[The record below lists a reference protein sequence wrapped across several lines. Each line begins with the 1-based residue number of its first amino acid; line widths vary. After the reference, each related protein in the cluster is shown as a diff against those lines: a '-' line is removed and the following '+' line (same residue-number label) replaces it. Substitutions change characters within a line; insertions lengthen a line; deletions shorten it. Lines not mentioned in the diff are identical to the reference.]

1 MLSAHRKS
9 HHFIALICSRLADEN
24 DTAFPM
30 KVFCPT
36 LMIQGDHSLTDVN
49 IKENLPVK
57 NGQSDVLQDEA
68 FPAGLQIQSGLHI
81 SELRYRRLFE
91 AARDGI
97 LILDAVTLKITDVNP
112 FMTELL
118 GYSHAEFLGKEL
130 WEIGLFSDKE
140 ASQEAFKELQRTGY
154 LRYEDL
160 PLQATNGKLRDVEF
174 VSNVY
179 EEDSHQVIQC
189 NIRDITD
196 RKLAEKERT
205 LLLVATQSARA
216 EADSANGIKD
226 EFLATLSHEL
236 RTPLTSILGWSHLL
250 TNNNLDKKQTGH
262 AIEIIA
268 RNARAQGRLIDELLD
283 ISRIMTGKLCLDLS
297 AVKLAPLIQ
306 AVIEDERPAAEAKSI
321 NLKAVLNSNIGP
333 FLGDADR
340 LQQIVRNLLANAIK
354 FTPNGGDIQVSLER
368 NDSHIAITVNDNGQG
383 IAPELLPH
391 VFERFRQADSSNT
404 RSNGGLG
411 LGLAIVRQLVE
422 LHRGTV
428 TAESSGDNAGTTFRV
443 MLPLPS
449 FYEVPNAEKTGP
461 KSGRNS
467 PTTGP
472 HSLSGLR
479 VLVVDDE
486 LDTRELVAAVLT
498 TCGAEV
504 VSLGSATEALDQM
517 ERQRF
522 DLLISDIGMPE
533 MNGYDLIG
541 RIRQLA
547 EEDGGRTPAIALTAY
562 AGIDDRKRALAAG
575 DEMHIPKPF
584 AVAELI
590 SAAIFLTER
599 RRGCREP

>member
-1 MLSAHRKS
+1 MINFVNDDESPERDETQ
-9 HHFIALICSRLADEN
+9 SRLR
-24 DTAFPM
+24 
-30 KVFCPT
+30 
-36 LMIQGDHSLTDVN
+36 
-49 IKENLPVK
+49 
-57 NGQSDVLQDEA
+57 
-68 FPAGLQIQSGLHI
+68 I

-97 LILDAVTLKITDVNP
+97 LILNAATLKITDVNP

-160 PLQATNGKLRDVEF
+160 PLQTTNGKLRDVEF

-179 EEDSHQVIQC
+179 EENSQQVIQC

-196 RKLAEKERT
+196 RKRAEKERT
-205 LLLVATQSARA
+205 LLLAAAQSARA
-216 EADSANGIKD
+216 EADSANGVKD

-250 TNNNLDKKQTGH
+250 TKGMLDKQQTAR
-262 AIEIIA
+262 AIETIA

-283 ISRIMTGKLCLDLS
+283 ISRILTGKLSLDLHT
-297 AVKLAPLIQ
+297 VKLAPLIQ
-306 AVIEDERPAAEAKSI
+306 AVVDDVRPTADAKSI
-321 NLKAVLNSNIGP
+321 NLKTEFNSYVGP
-333 FLGDADR
+333 ILGDRDR
-340 LQQIVRNLLANAIK
+340 LQQIVRNLLTNAIK
-354 FTPNGGDIQVSLER
+354 FTPKGGHVQVRLEQNGSHALIIV
-368 NDSHIAITVNDNGQG
+368 NDSGQG
-383 IAPELLPH
+383 IAIELLPH
-391 VFERFRQADSSNT
+391 IFERFRQADSSNT

-411 LGLAIVRQLVE
+411 LGLSIVRQLVE

-428 TAESSGDNAGTTFRV
+428 TAESSGENAGTTFTV

-449 FYEVPNAEKTGP
+449 LHEVPDAAEETEP
-461 KSGRNS
+461 KNERNS
-467 PTTGP
+467 PTTGQT
-472 HSLSGLR
+472 SLSCLR

-486 LDTRELVAAVLT
+486 RDTREVVAAVLM

-504 VSLGSATEALDQM
+504 VSVGSATEALDQL
-517 ERQRF
+517 EQQRF
-522 DLLISDIGMPE
+522 DLLISDIGMPQ

-541 RIRQLA
+541 RIRQRG
-547 EEDGGRTPAIALTAY
+547 EEHGGRTPAVALTAY

-575 DEMHIPKPF
+575 YEMHIPKPF
-584 AVAELI
+584 VAAELI
-590 SAAIFLTER
+590 SAAICLTER
-599 RRGCREP
+599 HSDLA

>member
-1 MLSAHRKS
+1 MSS
-9 HHFIALICSRLADEN
+9 S
-24 DTAFPM
+24 T
-30 KVFCPT
+30 KV
-36 LMIQGDHSLTDVN
+36 LQ
-49 IKENLPVK
+49 VK
-57 NGQSDVLQDEA
+57 NSDSNVVNDDGSPAPDQTQSPLR
-68 FPAGLQIQSGLHI
+68 I

-130 WEIGLFSDKE
+130 WEIGLFSDKD
-140 ASQEAFKELQRTGY
+140 ASQAAFKELQRTRY

-196 RKLAEKERT
+196 RKRAEKERT
-205 LLLVATQSARA
+205 LLLAAAQAARI
-216 EADSANGIKD
+216 EADSANGVKD

-250 TNNNLDKKQTGH
+250 TDGRLDKQQTAR
-262 AIEIIA
+262 AIETIA
-268 RNARAQGRLIDELLD
+268 RNARAQGRLIDDLLD
-283 ISRIMTGKLCLDLS
+283 ISRIMTGKLCLDLR

-306 AVIEDERPAAEAKSI
+306 AVVDDVRPAADARNI
-321 NLKAVLNSNIGP
+321 NLKVAFDSDIGP
-333 FLGDADR
+333 LLGDPDR
-340 LQQIVRNLLANAIK
+340 LQQIVWNLLTNAIK
-354 FTPNGGDIQVSLER
+354 FTPKGGDVQVRLEQ
-368 NDSHIAITVNDNGQG
+368 NDLHALITVNDSGQG
-383 IAPELLPH
+383 IAAELLPH

-404 RSNGGLG
+404 RSNAGLG
-411 LGLAIVRQLVE
+411 LGLSIVRQLVE
-422 LHRGTV
+422 LHRGKV
-428 TAESSGDNAGTTFRV
+428 TAESSGENAGTTFRV

-449 FYEVPNAEKTGP
+449 LHEVPNAAEKTEP
-461 KSGRNS
+461 KKERNS
-467 PTTGP
+467 PTTTQ

-479 VLVVDDE
+479 VLVVDDDR
-486 LDTRELVAAVLT
+486 DTRELVAVVLT
-498 TCGAEV
+498 TCGAEMV
-504 VSLGSATEALDQM
+504 TVGSATEALNQM

-541 RIRQLA
+541 RIRQLG
-547 EEDGGRTPAIALTAY
+547 EEHGGRIPALALTAY
-562 AGIDDRKRALAAG
+562 AGTDDRKRALAAG
-575 DEMHIPKPF
+575 YGMHIPKPF
-584 AVAELI
+584 VAAELI
-590 SAAIFLTER
+590 GAAIFLTER
-599 RRGCREP
+599 HSGLA

>member
-1 MLSAHRKS
+1 VNDNESPARDQTQ
-9 HHFIALICSRLADEN
+9 SRLR
-24 DTAFPM
+24 
-30 KVFCPT
+30 
-36 LMIQGDHSLTDVN
+36 
-49 IKENLPVK
+49 
-57 NGQSDVLQDEA
+57 
-68 FPAGLQIQSGLHI
+68 I

-140 ASQEAFKELQRTGY
+140 ASRKAFKELQRTGY

-196 RKLAEKERT
+196 RKRAEKERT
-205 LLLVATQSARA
+205 LLLAAAQSARV
-216 EADSANGIKD
+216 EADLANGVKD

-250 TNNNLDKKQTGH
+250 TGGKLDKQQT
-262 AIEIIA
+262 ARALETIA

-283 ISRIMTGKLCLDLS
+283 ISRIMTGKLCLDLRT
-297 AVKLAPLIQ
+297 VKLAPLIQ
-306 AVIEDERPAAEAKSI
+306 AVVDDVRPAADARSI
-321 NLKAVLNSNIGP
+321 NLEAAFDSDVGP
-333 FLGDADR
+333 ILGDPDR
-340 LQQIVRNLLANAIK
+340 LQQIVWNLLTNAIK
-354 FTPNGGDIQVSLER
+354 FTPKGGDVQVRLER
-368 NDSHIAITVNDNGQG
+368 NDSHALITVNDSGQG
-383 IAPELLPH
+383 IATELLPH
-391 VFERFRQADSSNT
+391 VFERFRQADCSNT
-404 RSNGGLG
+404 RSSGGLG
-411 LGLAIVRQLVE
+411 LGLSIVRQLVE

-428 TAESSGDNAGTTFRV
+428 TAESSGENTGTTFRV

-449 FYEVPNAEKTGP
+449 LHEVPNAAEKTEP
-461 KSGRNS
+461 KNQRYS
-467 PTTGP
+467 PTTAQ

-479 VLVVDDE
+479 VLIVDDE
-486 LDTRELVAAVLT
+486 RDTRELIAALLMT
-498 TCGAEV
+498 TCEAEV
-504 VSLGSATEALDQM
+504 VSVSSATEALDQM

-533 MNGYDLIG
+533 MNGYDLIR
-541 RIRQLA
+541 RIRQLG
-547 EEDGGRTPAIALTAY
+547 EEHGGRTPALALTAY

-575 DEMHIPKPF
+575 YEMHIPKPF
-584 AVAELI
+584 VAAELI

-599 RRGCREP
+599 HSGLA

>member
-1 MLSAHRKS
+1 MSPSKR
-9 HHFIALICSRLADEN
+9 I
-24 DTAFPM
+24 
-30 KVFCPT
+30 
-36 LMIQGDHSLTDVN
+36 
-49 IKENLPVK
+49 LPVK
-57 NGQSDVLQDEA
+57 NGQSDILQDEA
-68 FPAGLQIQSGLHI
+68 LPARMQTKSRLRI

-140 ASQEAFKELQRTGY
+140 ASQGAFKELQRTGY

-179 EEDSHQVIQC
+179 EEDSHHVIQC

-196 RKLAEKERT
+196 RKRGEEERT
-205 LLLVATQSARA
+205 VLLAAAQSARA

-250 TNNNLDKKQTGH
+250 TDGKLDKQQTAR
-262 AIEIIA
+262 AIETIA
-268 RNARAQGRLIDELLD
+268 RNARAQRRLIDDLLD
-283 ISRIMTGKLCLDLS
+283 ISRIMTGKLCLDVR

-306 AVIEDERPAAEAKSI
+306 GVVDDVRPAADARSI
-321 NLKAVLNSNIGP
+321 NLKAALDSDIEP
-333 FLGDADR
+333 ILGDPDR
-340 LQQIVRNLLANAIK
+340 LQQIVWNLLTNAIK
-354 FTPNGGDIQVSLER
+354 FTPKGGDVQVRLER
-368 NDSHIAITVNDNGQG
+368 NDSYVLITVNDSGQG
-383 IAPELLPH
+383 IVSELLPH

-428 TAESSGDNAGTTFRV
+428 MAESSGENAGTTFRV

-449 FYEVPNAEKTGP
+449 LHEVPNAAEKTDP
-461 KSGRNS
+461 KNERNS
-467 PTTGP
+467 PTTAQQ
-472 HSLSGLR
+472 SLSGLR

-486 LDTRELVAAVLT
+486 RDTRELVAAILATV
-498 TCGAEV
+498 GAEV
-504 VSLGSATEALDQM
+504 ISVSSATEALDQM
-517 ERQRF
+517 EQQRF
-522 DLLISDIGMPE
+522 DLLISDIGMPD
-533 MNGYDLIG
+533 MNGYELIG
-541 RIRQLA
+541 RVRQLS
-547 EEDGGRTPAIALTAY
+547 EGHGGRIPAAALTAY

-575 DEMHIPKPF
+575 YEMHIPKPF
-584 AVAELI
+584 EAADLITVA
-590 SAAIFLTER
+590 SFLAER
-599 RRGCREP
+599 PIGLA

>member
-1 MLSAHRKS
+1 MSPSTKVLQVKNSAS
-9 HHFIALICSRLADEN
+9 NVVNDDGSPTGDQTQSRLR
-24 DTAFPM
+24 
-30 KVFCPT
+30 
-36 LMIQGDHSLTDVN
+36 
-49 IKENLPVK
+49 
-57 NGQSDVLQDEA
+57 
-68 FPAGLQIQSGLHI
+68 I

-140 ASQEAFKELQRTGY
+140 ASQEAFKELQRSGY

-196 RKLAEKERT
+196 RKRAEKERT
-205 LLLVATQSARA
+205 LLLAAAQSARA
-216 EADSANGIKD
+216 EADSANGVKD

-250 TNNNLDKKQTGH
+250 TTGQLDKQQTAR
-262 AIEIIA
+262 AIETIA
-268 RNARAQGRLIDELLD
+268 RNARAQERLIDELLD
-283 ISRIMTGKLCLDLS
+283 ISRIMTGKLSLDLR

-306 AVIEDERPAAEAKSI
+306 AVVDDVRPAADARSI
-321 NLKAVLNSNIGP
+321 NLKAAFDSSMGP
-333 FLGDADR
+333 IFGDPDR
-340 LQQIVRNLLANAIK
+340 LQQIVWNLLTNAIK
-354 FTPNGGDIQVSLER
+354 FTPQGGDVQVRLER
-368 NDSHIAITVNDNGQG
+368 NDSHALITVRDSGQG
-383 IAPELLPH
+383 IATELLPH

-411 LGLAIVRQLVE
+411 LGLSIVRQLVE

-428 TAESSGDNAGTTFRV
+428 TAESCGENAGTTFRV
-443 MLPLPS
+443 MLPLS
-449 FYEVPNAEKTGP
+449 SLHEVANAPEKTEP
-461 KSGRNS
+461 KNERNS
-467 PTTGP
+467 PTTAQ

-486 LDTRELVAAVLT
+486 RDTRELVALMLT
-498 TCGAEV
+498 TCGAQV
-504 VSLGSATEALDQM
+504 VSAGSATEALDQM

-533 MNGYDLIG
+533 MNGYDLIS
-541 RIRQLA
+541 RIRQLG
-547 EEDGGRTPAIALTAY
+547 EEHGGRTPAVALTAY

-575 DEMHIPKPF
+575 YEMHIPKPF
-584 AVAELI
+584 VGAELI
-590 SAAIFLTER
+590 TAAISLTER
-599 RRGCREP
+599 HSGLA

>member
-1 MLSAHRKS
+1 MSSSTKVLQVKNSDSNVVNDDELPARDQTQ
-9 HHFIALICSRLADEN
+9 SRLR
-24 DTAFPM
+24 
-30 KVFCPT
+30 
-36 LMIQGDHSLTDVN
+36 
-49 IKENLPVK
+49 
-57 NGQSDVLQDEA
+57 
-68 FPAGLQIQSGLHI
+68 I

-118 GYSHAEFLGKEL
+118 GYSHVDFLGKEL

-140 ASQEAFKELQRTGY
+140 ASQEAFKELQKTGY

-174 VSNVY
+174 ISNVY
-179 EEDSHQVIQC
+179 EEDTQQVIQC

-196 RKLAEKERT
+196 RKRAERERSSLLAT
-205 LLLVATQSARA
+205 AQSARA
-216 EADSANGIKD
+216 EADLANGVKD

-250 TNNNLDKKQTGH
+250 TNGKLDEQETAR
-262 AIEIIA
+262 AIETIA

-283 ISRIMTGKLCLDLS
+283 ISRIMTGKLCLDLR

-306 AVIEDERPAAEAKSI
+306 AVIEDERPAAEAKRI
-321 NLKAVLNSNIGP
+321 TLRAVLNSDIGP

-340 LQQIVRNLLANAIK
+340 LQQIVRNLLTNAIK
-354 FTPNGGDIQVSLER
+354 FTPDRGEVQVLLKK
-368 NDSHIAITVNDNGQG
+368 NDSHIAITVKDTGQG

-411 LGLAIVRQLVE
+411 LGLSIVRQLVE
-422 LHRGTV
+422 LHRGKV
-428 TAESSGDNAGTTFRV
+428 TAESSGENAGTTFRV

-449 FYEVPNAEKTGP
+449 LREVPNAAEKTEP
-461 KSGRNS
+461 KNERNRS
-467 PTTGP
+467 TTAQ

-486 LDTRELVAAVLT
+486 RDTRELVAAVVRM
-498 TCGAEV
+498 CGAEV
-504 VSLGSATEALDQM
+504 VSVGSATEALDQM

-533 MNGYDLIG
+533 MNGYDLIS
-541 RIRQLA
+541 RIRQL
-547 EEDGGRTPAIALTAY
+547 EEEHGGRTPALALTAY
-562 AGIDDRKRALAAG
+562 AGIDDRKRTLAAG
-575 DEMHIPKPF
+575 YGMHIPKPF
-584 AVAELI
+584 VAAELI
-590 SAAIFLTER
+590 SAAIFLTE
-599 RRGCREP
+599 

>member
-1 MLSAHRKS
+1 MSSSTK
-9 HHFIALICSRLADEN
+9 ALR
-24 DTAFPM
+24 
-30 KVFCPT
+30 
-36 LMIQGDHSLTDVN
+36 
-49 IKENLPVK
+49 VK
-57 NGQSDVLQDEA
+57 NSCSDVVNDDES
-68 FPAGLQIQSGLHI
+68 PARDQTQSQLRV

-140 ASQEAFKELQRTGY
+140 ASQKAFKELQKTGY

-179 EEDSHQVIQC
+179 EEDTHQVIQC

-196 RKLAEKERT
+196 RKRAEKERT
-205 LLLVATQSARA
+205 LLLAAAQSARA
-216 EADSANGIKD
+216 EADLANSVKD
-226 EFLATLSHEL
+226 EFLAILSHEL

-250 TNNNLDKKQTGH
+250 TDGKLDKQQTVS
-262 AIEIIA
+262 AIETIA

-283 ISRIMTGKLCLDLS
+283 ISRIMTGKLCLDLG
-297 AVKLAPLIQ
+297 VVNLAPLIQ
-306 AVIEDERPAAEAKSI
+306 AVVDDVRPAADARSI
-321 NLKAVLNSNIGP
+321 NLEAAFDSNLGP
-333 FLGDADR
+333 ILGDPDR
-340 LQQIVRNLLANAIK
+340 LQQIVWNLLTNAIK
-354 FTPNGGDIQVSLER
+354 FTPKGGDVHVRLER
-368 NDSHIAITVNDNGQG
+368 NDSHALITVNDSGQG
-383 IAPELLPH
+383 IATEHLPH
-391 VFERFRQADSSNT
+391 IFERFRQADSSST

-411 LGLAIVRQLVE
+411 LGLSIVRQLVE

-428 TAESSGDNAGTTFRV
+428 TAESSGENAGTTFRV

-449 FYEVPNAEKTGP
+449 LHEVPDAAEKTEP
-461 KSGRNS
+461 KNERNS
-467 PTTGP
+467 PTTTQ

-479 VLVVDDE
+479 VLAVDDE
-486 LDTRELVAAVLT
+486 RDTRELVAAVLT

-504 VSLGSATEALDQM
+504 VSVGSAPEALDQM

-541 RIRQLA
+541 RIRQLG
-547 EEDGGRTPAIALTAY
+547 EEHGGRTPAMALTAY
-562 AGIDDRKRALAAG
+562 AGSDDRKRALAAG
-575 DEMHIPKPF
+575 YEIHIPKPF
-584 AVAELI
+584 VAAELI
-590 SAAIFLTER
+590 SAAIFLADR
-599 RRGCREP
+599 

>member
-1 MLSAHRKS
+1 MPSLTRDLQVEHNDSNVVTDDESPARVQ
-9 HHFIALICSRLADEN
+9 AQSRL
-24 DTAFPM
+24 
-30 KVFCPT
+30 
-36 LMIQGDHSLTDVN
+36 S
-49 IKENLPVK
+49 
-57 NGQSDVLQDEA
+57 
-68 FPAGLQIQSGLHI
+68 I

-140 ASQEAFKELQRTGY
+140 ASQKAFKELQRTGY

-160 PLQATNGKLRDVEF
+160 PLQTTNGKLRDVEF

-205 LLLVATQSARA
+205 VLLAAAQSARA
-216 EADSANGIKD
+216 EADSANDVKD
-226 EFLATLSHEL
+226 KFLATLSHEL

-250 TNNNLDKKQTGH
+250 TDGNLDKQQTAR
-262 AIEIIA
+262 AIETIA

-283 ISRIMTGKLCLDLS
+283 ISRILSGKLCLDLR

-306 AVIEDERPAAEAKSI
+306 AVVDDLLPAADARSI
-321 NLKAVLNSNIGP
+321 NLKAAFNSDIGP
-333 FLGDADR
+333 ILGDADR
-340 LQQIVRNLLANAIK
+340 LQQIVRNLLTNAIK
-354 FTPNGGDIQVSLER
+354 FTPKGGNVQVRLER
-368 NDSHIAITVNDNGQG
+368 TDSHALITVNDSGQG
-383 IAPELLPH
+383 IVPELLPH
-391 VFERFRQADSSNT
+391 VFERFRQDDSSNT

-411 LGLAIVRQLVE
+411 LGLSIVRQLVE

-428 TAESSGDNAGTTFRV
+428 TAESSGENAGTTFRV

-449 FYEVPNAEKTGP
+449 LHEVPNAAEKTEP
-461 KSGRNS
+461 KNERNS
-467 PTTGP
+467 PTTAQ
-472 HSLSGLR
+472 HSLSGVR
-479 VLVVDDE
+479 VLLVDDE
-486 LDTRELVAAVLT
+486 RDTRELVATVLT

-504 VSLGSATEALDQM
+504 VSVGSATEALDQM

-533 MNGYDLIG
+533 MNGYDLIAT
-541 RIRQLA
+541 IRQLA
-547 EEDGGRTPAIALTAY
+547 EEHGGGTPAVALTAY

-575 DEMHIPKPF
+575 YGMHIPKPF
-584 AVAELI
+584 VAAELI

-599 RRGCREP
+599 HSGLA

>member
-1 MLSAHRKS
+1 MSSSTKVLQVKNSDSNVVNDDELPARDQTQ
-9 HHFIALICSRLADEN
+9 SRLR
-24 DTAFPM
+24 
-30 KVFCPT
+30 
-36 LMIQGDHSLTDVN
+36 
-49 IKENLPVK
+49 
-57 NGQSDVLQDEA
+57 
-68 FPAGLQIQSGLHI
+68 I

-118 GYSHAEFLGKEL
+118 GYSHVDFLGKEL

-140 ASQEAFKELQRTGY
+140 ASQEAFKELQKTGY

-174 VSNVY
+174 ISNVY
-179 EEDSHQVIQC
+179 EEDTQQVIQC

-196 RKLAEKERT
+196 RKRAERERSS
-205 LLLVATQSARA
+205 LLTTAQSARA
-216 EADSANGIKD
+216 EADLANGVKD

-250 TNNNLDKKQTGH
+250 TNGKLDEQETAR
-262 AIEIIA
+262 AIETIA

-283 ISRIMTGKLCLDLS
+283 ISRIMTGKLCLDLR

-306 AVIEDERPAAEAKSI
+306 AVIEDERPAAEAKRI
-321 NLKAVLNSNIGP
+321 TLRAVLNSDIGP

-340 LQQIVRNLLANAIK
+340 LQQIVRNLLTNAIK
-354 FTPNGGDIQVSLER
+354 FTPDRGEVQVLLKK
-368 NDSHIAITVNDNGQG
+368 NDSHIAITVKDTGQG

-411 LGLAIVRQLVE
+411 LGLSIVRQLVE
-422 LHRGTV
+422 LHRGKV
-428 TAESSGDNAGTTFRV
+428 TAESSGENAGTTFRV

-449 FYEVPNAEKTGP
+449 LREVPNAAEKTEP
-461 KSGRNS
+461 KNERNRS
-467 PTTGP
+467 TTAQ

-486 LDTRELVAAVLT
+486 RDTRELVAAVVRM
-498 TCGAEV
+498 CGAEV
-504 VSLGSATEALDQM
+504 VSVGSATEALDQM

-533 MNGYDLIG
+533 MNGYDLIS
-541 RIRQLA
+541 RIRQL
-547 EEDGGRTPAIALTAY
+547 EEEHGGRTPALALTAY
-562 AGIDDRKRALAAG
+562 AGIDDRKRTLAAG
-575 DEMHIPKPF
+575 YGMHIPKPF
-584 AVAELI
+584 VAAELI
-590 SAAIFLTER
+590 SAAIFLTE
-599 RRGCREP
+599 